1 MTMTLEDHEVAVAEL
16 EVMLDEI
23 ETRRLD
29 LPVDAVAERITLRQ
43 TQREL
48 ERRLALLSTP
58 EDFTRP

>member
-1 MTMTLEDHEVAVAEL
+1 MTMTLDDHELAVAEL
-16 EVMLDEI
+16 EVLLDET

-48 ERRLALLSTP
+48 ERRLSLLTT
-58 EDFTRP
+58 DKDDTRP

>member
-1 MTMTLEDHEVAVAEL
+1 MTLTLNDHELAVAEL
-16 EVMLDEI
+16 EVLLDEI

-48 ERRLALLSTP
+48 ERRLSLLTTDS
-58 EDFTRP
+58 DHTRP